1 MDRNRAA
8 SPDGGTR
15 VGRPPDPEREA
26 AILDAAL
33 DVLAEVGYDRLTVS
47 AVHQRARASAKTVY
61 RRWSGKEELMTAALA
76 RAVERAAVDPGDL
89 VDTGSLRGD
98 LVANLRR
105 AGRDAP
111 TLTRGLLAAA
121 AVHGELGA
129 LALELLRAQEARLTK
144 VILARAVARGEVDTG
159 VDAML
164 LADVTRGMTLQH
176 LLLDPDEPEEGDDG
190 DDFVETLVD
199 RVLLPVVHGRRA
211 RLS

>member
-1 MDRNRAA
+1 MHRK
-8 SPDGGTR
+8 P
-15 VGRPPDPEREA
+15 GRPPDPERET

-61 RRWSGKEELMTAALA
+61 RRWSGKEELMTAALQ
-76 RAVERAAVDPGDL
+76 RAVARAAVDPADL

-105 AGRDAP
+105 PGAP
-111 TLTRGLLAAA
+111 ALTRGLLAAA

-129 LALELLRAQEARLTK
+129 AALELLRAQEARLTK
-144 VILARAVARGEVDTG
+144 VILARAVERGEVDPG

-164 LADVTRGMTLQH
+164 VADVARGMALQH
-176 LLLDPDEPEEGDDG
+176 QLLDPEPDG
-190 DDFVETLVD
+190 EPDDFVEVLVD
-199 RVLLPVVHGRRA
+199 RVLLPVVRGPR
-211 RLS
+211 

>member
-8 SPDGGTR
+8 SPDGGSR

-76 RAVERAAVDPGDL
+76 RAVGRAAVDPGDL

-111 TLTRGLLAAA
+111 ALTRGLLAAA

-144 VILARAVARGEVDTG
+144 VILARAVARGEVDSG

-176 LLLDPDEPEEGDDG
+176 LLLDPDPDDPEDG

>member
-1 MDRNRAA
+1 VDRR
-8 SPDGGTR
+8 P
-15 VGRPPDPEREA
+15 GRPPDPEREA

-33 DVLAEVGYDRLTVS
+33 EVLAEVGYDRLTVS

-61 RRWSGKEELMTAALA
+61 KRWSGKEELMTAALA
-76 RAVERAAVDPGDL
+76 RAVERAGVDPADL

-98 LVANLRR
+98 LVANLDR
-105 AGRDAP
+105 AGGDAP
-111 TLTRGLLAAA
+111 ALTRGLLAAA

-144 VILARAVARGEVDTG
+144 IILARAVERGEVDPG

-164 LADVTRGMTLQH
+164 VADVARGMTLQH
-176 LLLDPDEPEEGDDG
+176 QLLDPEPEAD

-199 RVLLPVVHGRRA
+199 RVLLPVVRGGR
-211 RLS
+211 

>member
-1 MDRNRAA
+1 VHRK
-8 SPDGGTR
+8 P
-15 VGRPPDPEREA
+15 GRPPDPERET

-61 RRWSGKEELMTAALA
+61 RRWSGKEELMTAALQ
-76 RAVERAAVDPGDL
+76 RAVARAAVDPGDL

-105 AGRDAP
+105 PGAP
-111 TLTRGLLAAA
+111 ALTRGLLAAA

-129 LALELLRAQEARLTK
+129 AALELLRAQEARLTK
-144 VILARAVARGEVDTG
+144 VILARAVERGEVDVG

-164 LADVTRGMTLQH
+164 VADVARGMTMQH
-176 LLLDPDEPEEGDDG
+176 QLLEPEPDG
-190 DDFVETLVD
+190 EPDDFVELLVD
-199 RVLLPVVHGRRA
+199 RVLLPVVRGA
-211 RLS
+211 R

>member
-1 MDRNRAA
+1 MDRNRSA
-8 SPDGGTR
+8 SPDAGTR

-76 RAVERAAVDPGDL
+76 RAVEHAAVDPGDL

-111 TLTRGLLAAA
+111 ALTRGLLAAA

-144 VILARAVARGEVDTG
+144 VILARAVARGEVDPG

-176 LLLDPDEPEEGDDG
+176 LLLDPDPDDPEDG

-211 RLS
+211 QPS

>member
-1 MDRNRAA
+1 MHRK
-8 SPDGGTR
+8 P
-15 VGRPPDPEREA
+15 GRPPDPERET

-61 RRWSGKEELMTAALA
+61 RRWSGKEELMTAALQ
-76 RAVERAAVDPGDL
+76 RAVARAAVDPGDL

-105 AGRDAP
+105 PGAP
-111 TLTRGLLAAA
+111 ALTRGLLAAA

-129 LALELLRAQEARLTK
+129 AALELLRAQEARLTK
-144 VILARAVARGEVDTG
+144 VILARAVERGEVDVG

-164 LADVTRGMTLQH
+164 VADVARGMTMQH
-176 LLLDPDEPEEGDDG
+176 QLLEPEPDG
-190 DDFVETLVD
+190 EPDDFVELLVD
-199 RVLLPVVHGRRA
+199 RVLLPVVRGA
-211 RLS
+211 R